1 MVPGGIKPELVELYK
16 EVGKILRRFT
26 TGKVPKAFKIIPKL
40 ENWEDVSI
48 LNYLSTVFST
58 SEASQLAPSWEG
70 ENQGYFQKTARLLP
84 VRKDVIRERRPLT
97 PSTFDE

>member
-1 MVPGGIKPELVELYK
+1 MRNVACIVELRWDVSRRDDEGPSAVPGGIKPELVELYK

-70 ENQGYFQKTARLLP
+70 ENQGCF
-84 VRKDVIRERRPLT
+84 
-97 PSTFDE
+97 

>member
-1 MVPGGIKPELVELYK
+1 MSSGGIEEWGALCRDEEGPGMVPGGIKPELVELYK

-48 LNYLSTVFST
+48 LDHFTAFSLPLLSHGVSESST
-58 SEASQLAPSWEG
+58 WS
-70 ENQGYFQKTARLLP
+70 
-84 VRKDVIRERRPLT
+84 
-97 PSTFDE
+97 